1 MDKAFAFL
9 EKRLMGPLSK
19 VANTRIIR
27 ALMNAG
33 LATVPFTIVSSIF
46 LLINNLPMIIPPL
59 GEFFQNTIL
68 NYSDLYS
75 VGNTMALGSIAIY
88 YVLAFAYYLTTEYK
102 EEVHKMDQFTGTI
115 LALYAF
121 LMTVVQVRFED
132 GKAVL
137 VADETDTSIIYKGIG
152 LGNWVT
158 RFGGTGIFIGI
169 VVTFLAIRLY
179 RWCVEKNV
187 TIKMPAGVPAGVSRA
202 FASLLPA
209 IFIAFMMI
217 AINGVLAIFGTDI
230 HGLLSK
236 PFAFVQQLTGSLGG
250 MIVIMLLVHLLWII
264 GVHGTSIVVNSFV
277 NPILLVALT
286 ENMEGGTN
294 IFAGDFKNM
303 FVFIGG
309 AGATLGLVIC
319 MLIWAKSA
327 QLKTLSR
334 AGALPSLFNINEPI
348 IFGAPIVYNPYL
360 AIPFVVVPLIT
371 TCTTYF
377 AISWGLVD
385 RIVAAI
391 PWISPVG
398 VGGFLGTGG
407 GFTAVLLALLNLAI
421 SIVCY
426 FPFMRMYDSK
436 LYAQE
441 QEMAQ
446 QEEAEAKAVKAD

>member
-102 EEVHKMDQFTGTI
+102 EDVPKMDQFTGTI

-137 VADETDTSIIYKGIG
+137 FAEESENGIVYNGIG
-152 LGNWVT
+152 LGNWIT

-179 RWCVEKNV
+179 RWCV
-187 TIKMPAGVPAGVSRA
+187 
-202 FASLLPA
+202 
-209 IFIAFMMI
+209 
-217 AINGVLAIFGTDI
+217 
-230 HGLLSK
+230 
-236 PFAFVQQLTGSLGG
+236 
-250 MIVIMLLVHLLWII
+250 
-264 GVHGTSIVVNSFV
+264 
-277 NPILLVALT
+277 
-286 ENMEGGTN
+286 
-294 IFAGDFKNM
+294 
-303 FVFIGG
+303 
-309 AGATLGLVIC
+309 
-319 MLIWAKSA
+319 
-327 QLKTLSR
+327 
-334 AGALPSLFNINEPI
+334 
-348 IFGAPIVYNPYL
+348 
-360 AIPFVVVPLIT
+360 
-371 TCTTYF
+371 
-377 AISWGLVD
+377 
-385 RIVAAI
+385 
-391 PWISPVG
+391 
-398 VGGFLGTGG
+398 
-407 GFTAVLLALLNLAI
+407 
-421 SIVCY
+421 
-426 FPFMRMYDSK
+426 
-436 LYAQE
+436 
-441 QEMAQ
+441 
-446 QEEAEAKAVKAD
+446 